1 MINTKPTQRTCFIV
15 FYSFFFLALGLGFVL
30 STWAQDFPNR
40 PIRLIVPYSPGGVT
54 DITARTVSTRLSEAL
69 GQSVVVDNRAGGA
82 SIVGTDAVVKAKP
95 DGYTLLLTSSALA
108 ANHILFKNIPYD
120 PVKDLLSVSFL
131 TTVPTV
137 LVLPASNPIQS
148 VKELVQV
155 AKSKPE
161 SMNYGS
167 AGHGSGNHLTAEVF
181 QNAAGIQIQHIPY
194 KGGGAVM
201 ADLVAGHITFV
212 FAVLPTAY
220 PFITSGKLKALAVS
234 SSNRNPAL
242 PDVPTVAES
251 GYPGFS
257 VTEWVGVFAPS
268 STPANVIDKLNASF
282 NTTLKHPEVQS
293 RLKALGSEIIAGAPS
308 QLDSYLRAEV
318 GKWTKLAEK
327 VKFEVVD

>member
-137 LVLPASNPIQS
+137 LVVPDANPIQNI
-148 VKELVQV
+148 KELVFQ
-155 AKSKPE
+155 AKTKPD

-167 AGHGSGNHLTAEVF
+167 AGNGSGNHLTAEVF
-181 QNAAGIQIQHIPY
+181 QNAAGIHVQHIPY

-220 PFITSGKLKALAVS
+220 PFITTGKLRALAVS
-234 SSNRNPAL
+234 SSSRNSAL
-242 PDVPTVAES
+242 SDVPTVAES

-257 VTEWVGVFAPS
+257 VTEWVGVFAPNN
-268 STPANVIDKLNASF
+268 TPQAVIDKLNAAF
-282 NTTLKHPEVQS
+282 NTTLKHHEVQT
-293 RLKALGSEIIAGAPS
+293 RLKALGSDVIGGAPS
-308 QLDSYLRAEV
+308 QLDSYLRTEV
-318 GKWTKLAEK
+318 GKWSKLAEK